1 MIHSLLSII
10 RIHNFFFPAYL
21 FRNLFNNIW
30 IDDQQIQKS
39 LAMRDTVSV
48 IIDNEGDIDIIKRCV
63 SKYKIFMCTSNDKVV
78 FIRVDGSLISPSD
91 AIQIWQR
98 YQAKKI

>member
-1 MIHSLLSII
+1 
-10 RIHNFFFPAYL
+10 
-21 FRNLFNNIW
+21 
-30 IDDQQIQKS
+30 
-39 LAMRDTVSV
+39 MRDTVSV

-78 FIRVDGSLISPSD
+78 FIRVDGSLINPSD

-98 YQAKKI
+98 YQAKQI